1 MLQKLV
7 VSMIA
12 EHKNNGLSLYPV
24 LTFLIGSE
32 NGGLFYSYRLMSLM
46 DIAWTE
52 VMHKDGQTFCLGLVI
67 SLLHKIGSCSIL
79 YFLCC
84 YAIT

>member
-1 MLQKLV
+1 
-7 VSMIA
+7 MIA

-67 SLLHKIGSCSIL
+67 SLLHIFCVVMQLPESYENKRFV
-79 YFLCC
+79 YM
-84 YAIT
+84 